1 MPTALDIYSP
11 PKPKAAPT
19 GIPGLDDEEPMSD
32 VPSVAAYQKEQ
43 LANRAAQQ
51 AFAIQRQQAQQ
62 SAAQAQQNA
71 AQEKRQQANYQRE
84 EDARGNQQPIPAGLA
99 PSGASR
105 GPDGKV
111 AIQYS
116 APTAAPTTGTITERD
131 MAEKGI
137 DVTGIPREKWQSLLA
152 NKLDPVRAKLDVQQK
167 AALGGAAQAIPVMTS
182 AMAEY
187 DAIAGSAGPV
197 SGRVSAAREAMGFGS
212 KEFATANAKLQGN
225 LFNVARSLQ
234 GAGVL
239 TEMDIK
245 RMEQIAPSLKMNRDQ
260 FEGKVNAVKQLMRE
274 RLIAWRELN
283 DSALDESQRVLVEG
297 LIKQTEPAQPG
308 AGTPQ
313 QPTQPPAQPNAAPA
327 PAATPQQPS
336 VRMKTPG
343 GQIILV
349 PAQNVPAAQARGA
362 TPL

>member
-1 MPTALDIYSP
+1 MPTLLDIYSP

-19 GIPGLDDEEPMSD
+19 GIPGLDDDEPAGDS
-32 VPSVAAYQKEQ
+32 PL
-43 LANRAAQQ
+43 LADMQ
-51 AFAIQRQQAQQ
+51 AKKQALAIQRQQAQQ
-62 SAAQAQQNA
+62 SAAQ
-71 AQEKRQQANYQRE
+71 EKRQQADYQRE
-84 EDARGNQQPIPAGLA
+84 EQTRGNQQPIPAGLA

-105 GPDGKV
+105 SPDGKV

-116 APTAAPTTGTITERD
+116 APTSAPTTGTITERD

-137 DVTGIPREKWQSLLA
+137 DVTGIPREQWQSLLA

-167 AALGGAAQAIPVMTS
+167 AALGSAAQAIPVMTS
-182 AMAEY
+182 AMQEY

-197 SGRVSAAREAMGFGS
+197 AGRVSAAREAMGFGS

-245 RMEQIAPSLKMNRDQ
+245 RMEQIAPSLKMSRDQ

-283 DSALDESQRVLVEG
+283 DSALDESQRALVEG

-308 AGTPQ
+308 TGTPQ
-313 QPTQPPAQPNAAPA
+313 QPTAQPNAAPA

-336 VRMKTPG
+336 VRMRTPG

>member
-137 DVTGIPREKWQSLLA
+137 DVTGIPREQWQSLLA

-260 FEGKVNAVKQLMRE
+260 FERMAGIE
-274 RLIAWRELN
+274 RLRARRKPASPRGRSHQADGASPTRRRDATAAHTATRATKRSASPRSDAAAAFREN
-283 DSALDESQRVLVEG
+283 ENTGRPDHPRPR
-297 LIKQTEPAQPG
+297 TER
-308 AGTPQ
+308 
-313 QPTQPPAQPNAAPA
+313 
-327 PAATPQQPS
+327 PS
-336 VRMKTPG
+336 RASPRRYSTLTNG
-343 GQIILV
+343 NRI
-349 PAQNVPAAQARGA
+349 
-362 TPL
+362 

>member
-1 MPTALDIYSP
+1 MSALDIYTP
-11 PKPKAAPT
+11 PKSNAT
-19 GIPGLDDEEPMSD
+19 QNGIFGLDDEEPISNI
-32 VPSVAAYQKEQ
+32 PSFAAVQRLER
-43 LANRAAQQ
+43 ADRAAQQ
-51 AFAIQRQQAQQ
+51 ALAIQRQTAEQ
-62 SAAQAQQNA
+62 SA

-245 RMEQIAPSLKMNRDQ
+245 RMEQIAPSLKMSRDQ

-283 DSALDESQRVLVEG
+283 DSALDESQRALVEG
-297 LIKQTEPAQPG
+297 LIKQTESAQPG

-313 QPTQPPAQPNAAPA
+313 QPTQPPAQPNAAPAPAAPA

>member
-1 MPTALDIYSP
+1 MPTLLDIYSP
-11 PKPKAAPT
+11 PKPKVAPT

-51 AFAIQRQQAQQ
+51 AVAIQRQQAQQ
-62 SAAQAQQNA
+62 SAAQ
-71 AQEKRQQANYQRE
+71 EKRQQADYQRE
-84 EDARGNQQPIPAGLA
+84 EQARSNQQPIPAGLA

-137 DVTGIPREKWQSLLA
+137 DVTGIPRKQWQSLLA

-167 AALGGAAQAIPVMTS
+167 TALAGAAQAIPVMTS

-197 SGRVSAAREAMGFGS
+197 AGRVSAAREAMGFGS